1 MGLCQKGL
9 TSWRRSTEKLWELS
23 FFLFFLSMSKILPRE
38 TNCDGPFYHRTAW
51 THEEDWCLIVICLC
65 FSAFEWFQFSFTAWH
80 ACLPSTEH
88 PPPPPTEA
96 WCCALTLIYRT
107 GLGRAQWSYLCLT
120 KTLTWYIAT
129 YSFCGL
135 STAIQS
141 EWAGGQRQV
150 RRPLQQENW
159 IMEATLHHHL
169 ATLQKWLTGKGLCG
183 LLLAKRSLISL
194 ILCSPLLSFCPNSL
208 ISSSASQSK
217 PDRLC
222 SVLWHPLVEMT
233 GKAYVTKLKKL
244 TS

>member
-23 FFLFFLSMSKILPRE
+23 FFLSFLSMSKILPRE

-88 PPPPPTEA
+88 PPSPPTEA

-141 EWAGGQRQV
+141 EWAGGQRAEASEAAPPARELNNGSYTPPPPCNSAKV
-150 RRPLQQENW
+150 ANW
-159 IMEATLHHHL
+159 EGAMRVTA
-169 ATLQKWLTGKGLCG
+169 GKEV
-183 LLLAKRSLISL
+183 I
-194 ILCSPLLSFCPNSL
+194 
-208 ISSSASQSK
+208 
-217 PDRLC
+217 D
-222 SVLWHPLVEMT
+222 
-233 GKAYVTKLKKL
+233 
-244 TS
+244 

>member
-1 MGLCQKGL
+1 MTWNHPQTITVGGFISGNGLVPEGTDVL
-9 TSWRRSTEKLWELS
+9 TEEHGEVVRT
-23 FFLFFLSMSKILPRE
+23 FFLFFFFLSMSKILPRE

-169 ATLQKWLTGKGLCG
+169 ATLQKWQTGKGLWG
-183 LLLAKRSLISL
+183 
-194 ILCSPLLSFCPNSL
+194 
-208 ISSSASQSK
+208 
-217 PDRLC
+217 
-222 SVLWHPLVEMT
+222 
-233 GKAYVTKLKKL
+233 
-244 TS
+244 